1 MILRRL
7 TTAIR
12 KQDWFTV
19 LIETLIVVFG
29 VFIGLQLGNWNEA
42 RAAEQRRDEII
53 QALATDL
60 EDAVYV
66 QEEKQVFEINR
77 GLRAWEAA
85 FQRGEHPAPYYFRI
99 EGADTAPD
107 TWGVLQQMDVGGLF
121 DPVTIFD
128 LNYYYSELE
137 GVGQKYIRYVTFVEQ
152 EILPYESG
160 DTLYF
165 YTEDGAALKPEFA
178 ANMNRLREFRGEV
191 LSLTN
196 WARCLQGR
204 LEAGVRPEKS
214 CVRSDPK
221 IRGNSLFALPF
232 SGEET
237 E

>member
-1 MILRRL
+1 MILQRIS
-7 TTAIR
+7 TALR
-12 KQDWFTV
+12 KQDWVTV
-19 LIETLIVVFG
+19 VIETLIVVLG
-29 VFIGLQLGNWNEA
+29 VFLGLQLGNWNEA
-42 RAAEQRRDEII
+42 RAADQRRDEII

-66 QEEKQVFEINR
+66 QEEKQAFEINR
-77 GLRAWEAA
+77 GLEAWEAG

-107 TWGVLQQMDVGGLF
+107 TWGVLQQMDVSGLF

-152 EILPYESG
+152 NILPYETG
-160 DTLYF
+160 DSLYF

-178 ANMNRLREFRGEV
+178 ANMDRLREFRGEI
-191 LSLTN
+191 LRLTN

-204 LEAGVRPEKS
+204 LEEGARPKKS
-214 CVRSDPK
+214 CVRSDPG
-221 IRGNSLFALPF
+221 IRGNSLLALPF
-232 SGEET
+232 SDEET